1 MRIMEAGQH
10 EKKQIFYNTL
20 WIFQKSGVILNTV
33 VISATPWC
41 NGSTTGFGPVSL
53 GSNPGGV
60 AIFLYTK
67 ICLENKKRGFL

>member
-1 MRIMEAGQH
+1 MLIIKAAED
-10 EKKQIFYNTL
+10 EKKQNFINIL
-20 WIFQKSGVILNTV
+20 WIFLKSGVILDKV

-60 AIFLYTK
+60 AIFVY
-67 ICLENKKRGFL
+67 